1 VARGRRLPTNRSARR
16 RAREQLNFTTGAL
29 AQNFR
34 ETFVSE
40 FGDEKACNHSQ
51 VEVNIMNS
59 SLLKFVRAWQ
69 RVALALVFAASLT
82 GCSRAASTP
91 QQAASATTATVPASA
106 GGAPSA
112 AINSYADVVARVAP
126 AVVTVRSEIRV
137 RPAQQQPFMDDP
149 FFRQFFGDRLPREE
163 QTPRREQGTGS
174 GVVVSTDGYI
184 LTNYHVVDGAQQI
197 KVELND
203 RRVLDAKVVGTDQPS
218 DLAVIKVEASNLPV
232 LPLGNSDAV
241 RVGDVVLAI
250 GNPLNIGQTVTSGI
264 VSAKGRATGLGDGS
278 FADFIQTDAAI
289 NRGNSGGALVDT
301 AGELIGINSQ
311 ILSPTGGNIGIG
323 FAIPSNMAKGVMD
336 QLLKTGKVRR
346 GQLGVVVQPVTSE
359 IAQSLELREIR
370 GVIVSS
376 VQPGSAADSAGLK
389 QGDVITA
396 LNGAAVNDSNELRNR
411 IASSQPGTDV
421 TLDVL
426 RDGHTQQIRARL
438 GELKTANAANDD
450 KDSGG
455 GSEGATGGGKL
466 GVAVEPL
473 TPEIA
478 RQLELKPGAQG
489 LVVTSLDPS
498 GPAADAGLQRGDV
511 IEQVNRQPVRAQAD
525 ITSALQRSGSRPV
538 LLLVNRGGTS
548 IFLTV
553 RPRQ

>member
-1 VARGRRLPTNRSARR
+1 MDR
-16 RAREQLNFTTGAL
+16 
-29 AQNFR
+29 
-34 ETFVSE
+34 
-40 FGDEKACNHSQ
+40 
-51 VEVNIMNS
+51 
-59 SLLKFVRAWQ
+59 SLLKFARGWQ
-69 RVALALVFAASLT
+69 RAALSLVFAASLT

-91 QQAASATTATVPASA
+91 QQVASATTATAPVPT
-106 GGAPSA
+106 GAPA
-112 AINSYADVVARVAP
+112 AAVNSYADVVARVAP
-126 AVVTVRSEIRV
+126 AVVTVRSEIRE

-149 FFRQFFGDRLPREE
+149 FFRQFFGDRMPREE
-163 QTPRREQGTGS
+163 QTPRREEGTGS
-174 GVVVSTDGYI
+174 GVVVSPDGYI

-203 RRVLDAKVVGTDQPS
+203 RRVLEAKVVGTDQPS
-218 DLAVIKVEASNLPV
+218 DLAVIKVEATNLPV

-241 RVGDVVLAI
+241 RVGDVVLAV

-301 AGELIGINSQ
+301 SGALVGINSQ

-346 GQLGVVVQPVTSE
+346 GQLGVIVQPVTSD
-359 IAQSLELREIR
+359 IAQSLELKEIR

-376 VQPGSAADSAGLK
+376 VSPGSAAEAAGLK

-396 LNGAAVNDSNELRNR
+396 LNGTAVNDSNELRNR
-411 IASSQPGTDV
+411 IAGSQPGTDV

-426 RDGHTQQIRARL
+426 RDGRTQQIHARL
-438 GELKTANAANDD
+438 GELKATTAANDNNGP
-450 KDSGG
+450 GG
-455 GSEGATGGGKL
+455 GGEGTSGGGKL
-466 GVAVEPL
+466 GVTVEPL

-478 RQLELKPGAQG
+478 RQLELRPGAQG
-489 LVVTSLDPS
+489 LVVTSVDPS

-511 IEQVNRQPVRAQAD
+511 IEQVNRQPVRAQGA
-525 ITSALQRSGSRPV
+525 ITSALQRSGTRPV
-538 LLLVNRGGTS
+538 LRLVSRGGTS
-548 IFLTV
+548 IFVTV

>member
-1 VARGRRLPTNRSARR
+1 
-16 RAREQLNFTTGAL
+16 
-29 AQNFR
+29 
-34 ETFVSE
+34 
-40 FGDEKACNHSQ
+40 
-51 VEVNIMNS
+51 VNIMNR
-59 SLLKFVRAWQ
+59 SLLEFARGWR
-69 RVALALVFAASLT
+69 RVALALALSVSLA

-91 QQAASATTATVPASA
+91 QQQQQVASATTAPAPVNASA
-106 GGAPSA
+106 PA
-112 AINSYADVVARVAP
+112 AAVNSYADVVARVAP
-126 AVVTVRSEIRV
+126 AVVTVRSELRV
-137 RPAQQQPFMDDP
+137 RPAQQQPFIDDP
-149 FFRQFFGDRLPREE
+149 FFRQFFGDRLPRQD
-163 QTPRREQGTGS
+163 QTPRREEGTGS
-174 GVVVSTDGYI
+174 GVVVSPDGYI

-203 RRVLDAKVVGTDQPS
+203 RRVLEAKVVGTDQPS
-218 DLAVIKVEASNLPV
+218 DLAVIKIEATNLPV

-264 VSAKGRATGLGDGS
+264 VSAKGRSTGLGDGS

-289 NRGNSGGALVDT
+289 NRGNSGGALVDA
-301 AGELIGINSQ
+301 AGQLVGINSQ

-359 IAQSLELREIR
+359 IAQSLDLKEIR

-376 VQPGSAADSAGLK
+376 VSAGSAADSAGLK

-411 IASSQPGTDV
+411 IAGSQPGAEV

-426 RDGHTQQIRARL
+426 RDGRNQQIRARL
-438 GELKTANAANDD
+438 GELKAAVNAGDGR
-450 KDSGG
+450 DSGG
-455 GSEGATGGGKL
+455 GGGEGATGGGKL

-473 TPEIA
+473 TAEIA

-489 LVVTSLDPS
+489 LVVTSVDPA
-498 GPAADAGLQRGDV
+498 GPAADAGVQRGDV
-511 IEQVNRQPVRAQAD
+511 IEQVNRQPVRSQTD
-525 ITSALQRSGSRPV
+525 ITSALGRSGSRPV
-538 LLLVNRGGTS
+538 LLLVNRGGAS

>member
-1 VARGRRLPTNRSARR
+1 MNR
-16 RAREQLNFTTGAL
+16 T
-29 AQNFR
+29 
-34 ETFVSE
+34 
-40 FGDEKACNHSQ
+40 
-51 VEVNIMNS
+51 
-59 SLLKFVRAWQ
+59 LLKLARVWQ
-69 RVALALVFAASLT
+69 RVALALALTASLT

-91 QQAASATTATVPASA
+91 QQQIASAATTTAPVS
-106 GGAPSA
+106 SA
-112 AINSYADVVARVAP
+112 APAAAVNSYADVVARVAP

-137 RPAQQQPFMDDP
+137 RPAQQQPFIDDP

-163 QTPRREQGTGS
+163 QTPRREEGTGS
-174 GVVVSTDGYI
+174 GVVVSPDGYI

-203 RRVLDAKVVGTDQPS
+203 RRVLEAKVVGTDQPS
-218 DLAVIKVEASNLPV
+218 DLAVIKVEATNLPV

-301 AGELIGINSQ
+301 SGALVGINSQ

-346 GQLGVVVQPVTSE
+346 GQLGVVVQPVTSD
-359 IAQSLELREIR
+359 IAQSLDLKEIR

-411 IASSQPGTDV
+411 IAGSQPGTDV

-426 RDGHTQQIRARL
+426 RDGRTQQVRARL
-438 GELKTANAANDD
+438 GELKTATATGDNR
-450 KDSGG
+450 DSGG
-455 GSEGATGGGKL
+455 GNDGAAGGGKL

-473 TPEIA
+473 TAEIA
-478 RQLELKPGAQG
+478 RQLELKPGTQG
-489 LVVTSLDPS
+489 LVVTSVDPS
-498 GPAADAGLQRGDV
+498 GPAADAGIQRGDV
-511 IEQVNRQPVRAQAD
+511 IEQVNRQPVRSQAD
-525 ITSALQRSGSRPV
+525 ITSALQRSGARPV